1 MEDRSFF
8 GGRFLWESLMNDL
21 LMLGTAAL
29 LVTLSWLLVVLCDR
43 LTGGKP

>member
-1 MEDRSFF
+1 MPGDKHLLEI
-8 GGRFLWESLMNDL
+8 LMNDF

-29 LVTLSWLLVVLCDR
+29 FATLSWLLVVLCDR

>member
-1 MEDRSFF
+1 MHLLEI
-8 GGRFLWESLMNDL
+8 LMNDF

-29 LVTLSWLLVVLCDR
+29 FATLSWLLVVLCDR